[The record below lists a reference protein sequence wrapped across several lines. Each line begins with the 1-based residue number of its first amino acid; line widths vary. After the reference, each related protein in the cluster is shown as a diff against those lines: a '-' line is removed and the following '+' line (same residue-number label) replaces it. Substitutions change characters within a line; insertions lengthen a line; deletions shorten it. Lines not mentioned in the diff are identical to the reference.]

1 MLAANS
7 TASVTVFPVSH
18 RIISPDNYHDMVKRD
33 QNIIAFLLA
42 LFLLF
47 FLISFKFKNHILFS
61 V

>member
-7 TASVTVFPVSH
+7 TASVTVFSVSH
-18 RIISPDNYHDMVKRD
+18 RIISPDNYHDMAKRD
-33 QNIIAFLLA
+33 QNITAFLLA
-42 LFLLF
+42 LIYF